1 MFPLVRR
8 ARRRLFRNEL
18 FKQGA
23 NAVSVAMAA
32 FILLL
37 LLGTQVLEWQWL
49 VLVPLCAAAGGFYLA
64 RRKVPPPYVV
74 AQLIDHRLGLAD
86 TLSTALFFQL
96 PGAPAAHSEEVRR
109 LQLEAA
115 ERAAGSVDARQAV
128 PYTMP
133 RTAYLMTALVLVA
146 SSLFALR
153 YGLNRSLDLRPPIA
167 RILEQTFGSPDRT
180 REARN
185 NRRKLPPQAQQ
196 REPDD
201 ETTLD
206 AEQQAAPADADPE
219 TTSEVPRESK
229 AGKGDKKST
238 AENQSKQQ
246 EQADMAKSE
255 DQEGQPGDESGNDAS
270 KQDSHAGTPKG
281 SKQDSASRQD
291 TNTENSSL
299 LSKVKDAMQNLLSR
313 MKPQPNQSGGQQSSM
328 EQSSKQGSGQQNG
341 SKQQSAKNGQQ
352 QSSGQQAGEQEGQSG
367 DQAENSQD
375 PQGKGHRQE
384 RFAAGQQTAGQRC
397 GEPGRGQEHQ
407 AGRTARRDGQDQRD
421 HRKAGRQHFR
431 RDHHGSAE
439 HQPGAA
445 HALCAARR
453 AALPG
458 RRGNQPGRSP
468 GGARRLRGTVFR
480 AGAPAGAAREEVNY
494 SQTRFGTPR
503 SRSFT
508 RSYR

>member
-18 FKQGA
+18 LKQGA

-49 VLVPLCAAAGGFYLA
+49 VLVPLCAAAVGFYLA

-185 NRRKLPPQAQQ
+185 NRRKLPPQAQP

-219 TTSEVPRESK
+219 TTSELPRESK

-246 EQADMAKSE
+246 EQADVAKSE

-270 KQDSHAGTPKG
+270 KQNSQAGTPKG

-375 PQGKGHRQE
+375 PQGKGT
-384 RFAAGQQTAGQRC
+384 GKNDSQQAS
-397 GEPGRGQEHQ
+397 
-407 AGRTARRDGQDQRD
+407 
-421 HRKAGRQHFR
+421 K
-431 RDHHGSAE
+431 
-439 HQPGAA
+439 QPGSGVGSQDGDKSIRQAEQLAA
-445 HALCAARR
+445 MGKISEIIGKR
-453 AALPG
+453 AANISGETTMEVQNTSQVLHTPYAQ
-458 RRGNQPGRSP
+458 RGAQHSQ
-468 GGARRLRGTVFR
+468 GGAEINRDEVPVALEGYVEQYFEQVRRQ
-480 AGAPAGAAREEVNY
+480 APPAKK
-494 SQTRFGTPR
+494 
-503 SRSFT
+503 
-508 RSYR
+508 

>member
-49 VLVPLCAAAGGFYLA
+49 VLVPLCAAAGGFFLA

-375 PQGKGHRQE
+375 PQGKGT
-384 RFAAGQQTAGQRC
+384 GKNDSQQAS
-397 GEPGRGQEHQ
+397 
-407 AGRTARRDGQDQRD
+407 
-421 HRKAGRQHFR
+421 K
-431 RDHHGSAE
+431 
-439 HQPGAA
+439 QPGSGVGSQDGDKSIRQAEQLAA
-445 HALCAARR
+445 MGKISEIIGKR
-453 AALPG
+453 AANISGETTMEVQNTSQVLHTPYAQ
-458 RRGNQPGRSP
+458 RGAQHSQ
-468 GGARRLRGTVFR
+468 GGAEINRDEVPVALEGYVEQYFEQVRRQ
-480 AGAPAGAAREEVNY
+480 APPAKK
-494 SQTRFGTPR
+494 
-503 SRSFT
+503 
-508 RSYR
+508 

>member
-270 KQDSHAGTPKG
+270 KQNSQAGTPKG

-375 PQGKGHRQE
+375 PQGKGT
-384 RFAAGQQTAGQRC
+384 GKNDSQQAS
-397 GEPGRGQEHQ
+397 
-407 AGRTARRDGQDQRD
+407 
-421 HRKAGRQHFR
+421 K
-431 RDHHGSAE
+431 
-439 HQPGAA
+439 QPGSGVGSQDGDKSIRQAEQLAA
-445 HALCAARR
+445 MGKISEIIGKR
-453 AALPG
+453 AANISGETTMEVQNTSQVLHTPYAQ
-458 RRGNQPGRSP
+458 RGAQHSQ
-468 GGARRLRGTVFR
+468 GGAEINRDEVPVALEGYVEQYFEQVRRQ
-480 AGAPAGAAREEVNY
+480 APPAKK
-494 SQTRFGTPR
+494 
-503 SRSFT
+503 
-508 RSYR
+508 